1 MKGVTENMK
10 VPSGIKEILGH
21 LSNQFRVIEVAI
33 IAALLWWAF
42 ILIVPVNTF
51 ASSDVYNTMANVARE
66 EVWGIFFLAVALLN
80 LYSMIMDKFA
90 LNVIALVISSGI
102 WAYIATAFAISD
114 IATTGTGVYY
124 ILACLNTF
132 VVYKVGELHGR

>member
-1 MKGVTENMK
+1 MNI
-10 VPSGIKEILGH
+10 PDGIKDILKH

-42 ILIVPVNTF
+42 ILIVPMNTF
-51 ASSDVYNTMANVARE
+51 SSAEVYSTMANVARE
-66 EVWGIFFLAVALLN
+66 EVWGAFFLAVALVN

-90 LNVIALVISSGI
+90 LNVIALVVSSGI

-132 VVYKVGELHGR
+132 VVYKVGERHGR